1 MPEDLQTP
9 ETRAS
14 LGRGQRDA
22 LHSPEVSSSWSIKKA
37 ERWRIDTFKLW
48 CWRTLESPLDCKEI
62 KPVNPK
68 ENQPDYSL
76 EGLLLRLKLPYFG
89 HLMRR
94 ADSLEKTLILRKIEG
109 KRRRGR
115 QRMRWLDS
123 ITHSMDRTLNKF
135 WEMMKDRE
143 ASHATVHGITK
154 SRTRLSDWTTTT
166 TTEVSS
172 PSVRLVYLCDGVAI
186 CCEI

>member
-1 MPEDLQTP
+1 MLEDLQTP

-22 LHSPEVSSSWSIKKA
+22 LHSPEVSSSWSMKKA

-62 KPVNPK
+62 EPVNPK

-76 EGLLLRLKLPYFG
+76 EGLLLKLKLPYFG

-94 ADSLEKTLILRKIEG
+94 ADSLEKTLILRKTEG

-143 ASHATVHGITK
+143 ASHAAVHGITK
-154 SRTRLSDWTTTT
+154 SRTWLSDWTTTKA
-166 TTEVSS
+166 SS
-172 PSVRLVYLCDGVAI
+172 PSVRVVYLCDGVAI